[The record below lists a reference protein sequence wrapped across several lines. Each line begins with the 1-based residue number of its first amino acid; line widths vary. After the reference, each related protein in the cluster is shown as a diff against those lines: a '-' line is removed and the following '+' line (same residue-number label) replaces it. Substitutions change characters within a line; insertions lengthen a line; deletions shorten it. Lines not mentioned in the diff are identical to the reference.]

1 MTVGR
6 PAIAPGVLRR
16 PAPGFDTPERSSRR
30 KASRAP
36 HMVPTIEAGLHEPDP
51 VIQEPRKQR
60 AGDARG
66 DSIKLHRLDA
76 LEDMQSHRAMRWS
89 SCCRSCTAST
99 AMMSR
104 TGLPGVVSTGS
115 ANFGRH
121 VRHPRVHVPH
131 RHVVVVRSNSL
142 NTLTKEFDRCLR
154 NMRCLQK
161 SSMVSAFCAY
171 MPAMSR
177 PHCKID
183 IAGICAKCAHH

>member
-1 MTVGR
+1 
-6 PAIAPGVLRR
+6 
-16 PAPGFDTPERSSRR
+16 
-30 KASRAP
+30 
-36 HMVPTIEAGLHEPDP
+36 
-51 VIQEPRKQR
+51 
-60 AGDARG
+60 
-66 DSIKLHRLDA
+66 
-76 LEDMQSHRAMRWS
+76 
-89 SCCRSCTAST
+89 
-99 AMMSR
+99 MMSR
-104 TGLPGVVSTGS
+104 TGLLVVVSTRS
-115 ANFGRH
+115 ATFGRH

-183 IAGICAKCAHH
+183 IAGICAKCAHHDGSSRSDSCVGLLFQPMYTICLKLTSPRRHGGVAHAHAGDAHDGRSSRFLSRPHLEDLSWTSWPCWLCIICSSLTTSSPGATACPQVRLADGV